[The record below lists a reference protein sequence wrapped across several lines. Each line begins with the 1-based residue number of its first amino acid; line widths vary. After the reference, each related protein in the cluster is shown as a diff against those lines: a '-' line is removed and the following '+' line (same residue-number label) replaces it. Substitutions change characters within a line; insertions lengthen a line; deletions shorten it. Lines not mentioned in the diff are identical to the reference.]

1 MKARNA
7 GWVAGMVFLALAGP
21 LAAHQAGGHSGYPAE
36 WSGSVT
42 VWGGSYGVPGWSG
55 SLSFGSPYVYAPGYV
70 PWAAVSPGHRHV
82 AQCDHGPRYAYD
94 YAYRQ
99 GYEQGRHDHHGRR
112 GGHRH
117 GHGHDD

>member
-7 GWVAGMVFLALAGP
+7 GWVAGMLFLALGGP
-21 LAAHQAGGHSGYPAE
+21 LAARQDVGHSGYPAD

-70 PWAAVSPGHRHV
+70 PWAVVSPGHRHV
-82 AQCDHGPRYAYD
+82 VQCDHGPRYAYD

-99 GYEQGRHDHHGRR
+99 GYKHDRHDRR